1 MPIERIRVR
10 LTKVVRW
17 RERNRRDQP
26 PEGYLVPLDERTQ
39 RALDARW
46 IERVDQPAAPA
57 ETAHAETEPA
67 AAEQAGEQV
76 ADLAPADAD
85 AAVQP
90 EPKPRKRRSTAQP
103 KE

>member
-17 RERNRRDQP
+17 RERNRGDQP

-67 AAEQAGEQV
+67 ASQQTGEQV
-76 ADLAPADAD
+76 DDLAPADAV
-85 AAVQP
+85 AATP
-90 EPKPRKRRSTAQP
+90 DPKPKRARKPAAP